1 MGVIVISQH
10 PNGINIIETP
20 AKIIEFKY
28 EFKWANTKQKI
39 KSRKRKEEKNLTWT
53 HLAEQPSTTAH
64 QKPNPRPGPAPLRS
78 PGYLFT

>member
-20 AKIIEFKY
+20 AKITEFKY

-39 KSRKRKEEKNLTWT
+39 RRKRKNRK
-53 HLAEQPSTTAH
+53 
-64 QKPNPRPGPAPLRS
+64 
-78 PGYLFT
+78 